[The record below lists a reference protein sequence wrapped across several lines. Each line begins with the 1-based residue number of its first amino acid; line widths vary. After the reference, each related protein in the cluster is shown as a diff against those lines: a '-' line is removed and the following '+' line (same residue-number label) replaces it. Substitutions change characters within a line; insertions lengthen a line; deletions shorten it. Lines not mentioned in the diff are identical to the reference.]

1 MTQGSRRQP
10 EGLSPALAKLNR
22 CLVVGVLNVTPDSFS
37 DGGLFSD
44 TNAAVKYAQELI
56 QNGADLIDVGGEST
70 RPGASRITT
79 AGEQK
84 RVIPVIEELTGLGII
99 TSIDTMRS
107 ETASAAVN
115 AGAQIVND
123 VSGGL
128 ADEKMHKCV
137 ADLNVPYVLMHWRG
151 HSTVM
156 DNLATY
162 SDVVTE
168 VVNEIQMQVDQA
180 IKSGI
185 NRKKIVIDPGLGF
198 AKNPEHNWE
207 ILRKF
212 NELHKLNLPIYI
224 GASRKRFLTDFAI
237 PQGSLEPKDRDVAT
251 SIISSYVSLS
261 GAWAVRVHDVSA
273 NSAAVKVVSLVKES
287 RCL

>member
-1 MTQGSRRQP
+1 MSQGSRRQP
-10 EGLSPALAKLNR
+10 AGLSPTLAKLNR

-44 TNAAVKYAQELI
+44 TNAAVKYAQDLI

-79 AGEQK
+79 LEEQK
-84 RVIPVIEELTGLGII
+84 RVIPVIKELTSLGII
-99 TSIDTMRS
+99 TSIDTMSS
-107 ETASAAVN
+107 ETALVAVN
-115 AGAQIVND
+115 AGAQMVND

-128 ADEKMHKCV
+128 ADENMHKCV

-168 VVNEIQMQVDQA
+168 VVNEIQIQVDNA

-185 NRKKIVIDPGLGF
+185 DRNKIVIDPGLGF

-207 ILRKF
+207 ILKKF
-212 NELHKLNLPIYI
+212 NELHHLNLPIYI

-237 PQGSLEPKDRDVAT
+237 PRGSLEPKDRDIAT
-251 SIISSYVSLS
+251 SIITSYVSLN

-273 NSAAVKVVSLVKES
+273 SSAAVKIMNLIKET
-287 RCL
+287 

>member
-1 MTQGSRRQP
+1 MSQGSRRQP
-10 EGLSPALAKLNR
+10 AGLSPTLAKLNR

-44 TNAAVKYAQELI
+44 TNAAVKYAQDLI

-79 AGEQK
+79 LEEQK
-84 RVIPVIEELTGLGII
+84 RVIPVIKELTSLGII
-99 TSIDTMRS
+99 TSIDTMNS
-107 ETASAAVN
+107 ETALVAVN
-115 AGAQIVND
+115 AGAQMVND

-162 SDVVTE
+162 SDVVAE
-168 VVNEIQMQVDQA
+168 VVNEIQIQVDKA

-185 NRKKIVIDPGLGF
+185 DRNKIVIDPGLGF

-207 ILRKF
+207 ILKKF
-212 NELHKLNLPIYI
+212 NELHQLNLPIYI

-237 PQGSLEPKDRDVAT
+237 PRGSLEPKDRDIAT
-251 SIISSYVSLS
+251 SIITSYVSLN

-273 NSAAVKVVSLVKES
+273 SSAAVKIMNLIKET
-287 RCL
+287 

>member
-10 EGLSPALAKLNR
+10 EGLSPTLAKLNR

-44 TNAAVKYAQELI
+44 TNTAVKYAQELI

-79 AGEQK
+79 AEEQK

>member
-1 MTQGSRRQP
+1 MSQGSRRQP
-10 EGLSPALAKLNR
+10 AGLSPTLAKLNR

-44 TNAAVKYAQELI
+44 TNAAVKYAQDLI
-56 QNGADLIDVGGEST
+56 KNGADLIDVGGEST

-79 AGEQK
+79 MEEQK
-84 RVIPVIEELTGLGII
+84 RVIPVIKELTSLGII
-99 TSIDTMRS
+99 TSIDTMNS
-107 ETASAAVN
+107 ETALVAVN
-115 AGAQIVND
+115 AGAQMVND

-128 ADEKMHKCV
+128 ADENMHKCV

-168 VVNEIQMQVDQA
+168 VVNEIQIQVDKA

-185 NRKKIVIDPGLGF
+185 DRNKIVIDPGLGF
-198 AKNPEHNWE
+198 AKNPEQNWE
-207 ILRKF
+207 ILKKF
-212 NELHKLNLPIYI
+212 NELHQLNLPIYI

-237 PQGSLEPKDRDVAT
+237 PRGSLEPKDRDIAT
-251 SIISSYVSLS
+251 SIISSYVSLN

-273 NSAAVKVVSLVKES
+273 NSAAVKIMNLVKET
-287 RCL
+287 

>member
-10 EGLSPALAKLNR
+10 AGLSPTLAKLNR

-44 TNAAVKYAQELI
+44 TNAAVKYAQDLI

-79 AGEQK
+79 MEEQK
-84 RVIPVIEELTGLGII
+84 RVIPVIKELTSLGII
-99 TSIDTMRS
+99 TSIDTMSS
-107 ETASAAVN
+107 ETALVAVN
-115 AGAQIVND
+115 AGAQMVND

-128 ADEKMHKCV
+128 ADENMHKCV

-168 VVNEIQMQVDQA
+168 VVNEIQIQVDKA

-185 NRKKIVIDPGLGF
+185 DRNKIVIDPGLGF
-198 AKNPEHNWE
+198 AKNPEQNWE
-207 ILRKF
+207 ILKKF
-212 NELHKLNLPIYI
+212 NQLHHLNLPIYI

-237 PQGSLEPKDRDVAT
+237 PRGSLEPKDRDIAT
-251 SIISSYVSLS
+251 SIITSYASLN

-273 NSAAVKVVSLVKES
+273 NSAAVKIMNLVKET
-287 RCL
+287 

>member
-10 EGLSPALAKLNR
+10 AGLSPTLAKLNR

-44 TNAAVKYAQELI
+44 TNAAVKYAQDLI

-79 AGEQK
+79 MEEQK
-84 RVIPVIEELTGLGII
+84 RVIPVIKELTSLGII
-99 TSIDTMRS
+99 TSIDTMNS
-107 ETASAAVN
+107 ETALVAVN
-115 AGAQIVND
+115 AGAQMVND

-128 ADEKMHKCV
+128 ADENMHKCV

-168 VVNEIQMQVDQA
+168 VVNEIQIQVDKA

-185 NRKKIVIDPGLGF
+185 DRNKIVIDPGFGF
-198 AKNPEHNWE
+198 AKNPEQNWE
-207 ILRKF
+207 ILKKF
-212 NELHKLNLPIYI
+212 NELHQLNLPIYI

-237 PQGSLEPKDRDVAT
+237 PRGSLEPKDRDIAT
-251 SIISSYVSLS
+251 SIITSYVSLN

-273 NSAAVKVVSLVKES
+273 NSAAVKIMNLVKET
-287 RCL
+287 

>member
-1 MTQGSRRQP
+1 M
-10 EGLSPALAKLNR
+10 AKLNR

-44 TNAAVKYAQELI
+44 TNTAVKYAQELI
-56 QNGADLIDVGGEST
+56 ENGADLVDVGGEST

-79 AGEQK
+79 AEEQK
-84 RVIPVIEELTGLGII
+84 RVIPVIEELTSLGII

-107 ETASAAVN
+107 ETASAAVT
-115 AGAQIVND
+115 AGAQMVND

-128 ADEKMHKCV
+128 ADENMHKSV

-162 SDVVTE
+162 SNVVTE
-168 VVNEIQMQVDQA
+168 VVSEIQLQVDNA

-185 NRKKIVIDPGLGF
+185 SGNKIVIDPGLGF
-198 AKNPEHNWE
+198 AKNIEHNWE
-207 ILRKF
+207 ILKKF

-237 PQGSLEPKDRDVAT
+237 PPGSLEPKDRDIAT
-251 SIISSYVSLS
+251 SIISSYVSLN
-261 GAWAVRVHDVSA
+261 GAWAVRVHDVLAS
-273 NSAAVKVVSLVKES
+273 SAAVKIMNLVKET
-287 RCL
+287 

>member
-1 MTQGSRRQP
+1 MSQGSRRQP
-10 EGLSPALAKLNR
+10 AGLSPTLAKLNR

-44 TNAAVKYAQELI
+44 TNAAVKYAQDLI

-79 AGEQK
+79 MEEQK
-84 RVIPVIEELTGLGII
+84 RVIPVIKELTSLGII
-99 TSIDTMRS
+99 TSIDTMNS
-107 ETASAAVN
+107 ETALVAVN
-115 AGAQIVND
+115 AGAQMVND

-128 ADEKMHKCV
+128 ADENMHKCV

-168 VVNEIQMQVDQA
+168 VVNEIQIQVDKA

-185 NRKKIVIDPGLGF
+185 DRNKIVIDPGLGF

-207 ILRKF
+207 ILKKF
-212 NELHKLNLPIYI
+212 NELHHLNLPIYI

-237 PQGSLEPKDRDVAT
+237 PRGSLEPKDRDIAT
-251 SIISSYVSLS
+251 SIITSYVSLN

-273 NSAAVKVVSLVKES
+273 SSAAVKIMNLVKET
-287 RCL
+287 

>member
-1 MTQGSRRQP
+1 MSQGSRRQP
-10 EGLSPALAKLNR
+10 AGLSPTLAKLNR

-44 TNAAVKYAQELI
+44 TNAAVKYAQDLI

-79 AGEQK
+79 LEEQK
-84 RVIPVIEELTGLGII
+84 RVIPVIKELTSLGII
-99 TSIDTMRS
+99 TSIDTMNS
-107 ETASAAVN
+107 ETALVAVN
-115 AGAQIVND
+115 AGAQMVND

-128 ADEKMHKCV
+128 ADENMHKCV

-168 VVNEIQMQVDQA
+168 VVNEIQIQVDKA

-185 NRKKIVIDPGLGF
+185 DRNKIVIDPGLGF

-207 ILRKF
+207 ILKKF
-212 NELHKLNLPIYI
+212 TELHQLNLPIYI

-237 PQGSLEPKDRDVAT
+237 PRGSLEPKDRDIAT
-251 SIISSYVSLS
+251 SIISSYVSLN
-261 GAWAVRVHDVSA
+261 GAWAVRVHDVLA
-273 NSAAVKVVSLVKES
+273 NSAAVKIMNLVKET
-287 RCL
+287 

>member
-1 MTQGSRRQP
+1 MSQGSRRQP
-10 EGLSPALAKLNR
+10 AGLSPTLAKLNR

-44 TNAAVKYAQELI
+44 TNAAVKYAQDLI

-79 AGEQK
+79 LEEQK
-84 RVIPVIEELTGLGII
+84 RVIPVIKELTSLGII
-99 TSIDTMRS
+99 TSIDTMNS
-107 ETASAAVN
+107 ETALVAVN
-115 AGAQIVND
+115 AGAQMVND

-168 VVNEIQMQVDQA
+168 VVNEIQIQVDKA

-185 NRKKIVIDPGLGF
+185 DRNKIVIDPGLGF
-198 AKNPEHNWE
+198 AKNPEQNWE
-207 ILRKF
+207 ILKKF
-212 NELHKLNLPIYI
+212 NELHHLNLPIYI

-237 PQGSLEPKDRDVAT
+237 PRGSLEPKDRDIAT
-251 SIISSYVSLS
+251 SIITSYVSLN

-273 NSAAVKVVSLVKES
+273 SSAAVKIMNLVKET
-287 RCL
+287 

>member
-1 MTQGSRRQP
+1 MSQGSRRQP
-10 EGLSPALAKLNR
+10 AGLSPTLAKLNR

-44 TNAAVKYAQELI
+44 TNAAVKYAQDLI

-79 AGEQK
+79 LEEQK
-84 RVIPVIEELTGLGII
+84 RVIPVIKELTSLGII
-99 TSIDTMRS
+99 TSIDTMNS
-107 ETASAAVN
+107 ETALVAVN
-115 AGAQIVND
+115 AGAQMVND

-168 VVNEIQMQVDQA
+168 VVNEIQIQVDKA

-185 NRKKIVIDPGLGF
+185 DRNKIVIDPGLGF

-207 ILRKF
+207 ILKKF
-212 NELHKLNLPIYI
+212 NKLHHLNLPIYI

-237 PQGSLEPKDRDVAT
+237 PRGSLEPKDRDIAT
-251 SIISSYVSLS
+251 SIITSYVSLN

-273 NSAAVKVVSLVKES
+273 SSAAVKIMNLVKET
-287 RCL
+287 

>member
-1 MTQGSRRQP
+1 MSQGSRRQP
-10 EGLSPALAKLNR
+10 AGLSPTLAKLNR

-44 TNAAVKYAQELI
+44 TNAAVKYAQDLI

-79 AGEQK
+79 LEEQK
-84 RVIPVIEELTGLGII
+84 RVIPVIKELTSLGII
-99 TSIDTMRS
+99 TSIDTMSS
-107 ETASAAVN
+107 ETALVAVN
-115 AGAQIVND
+115 AGAQMVND

-128 ADEKMHKCV
+128 ADENMHKYV

-168 VVNEIQMQVDQA
+168 VVNEIQIQVDKA

-185 NRKKIVIDPGLGF
+185 DRNKIVIDPGLGF

-207 ILRKF
+207 ILKKF
-212 NELHKLNLPIYI
+212 NELHQLNLPIYI

-237 PQGSLEPKDRDVAT
+237 PRGSLEPKDRDIAT
-251 SIISSYVSLS
+251 SIITSYVSLN

-273 NSAAVKVVSLVKES
+273 SSVAVKIMNLVKET
-287 RCL
+287 

>member
-1 MTQGSRRQP
+1 MSQGSRRQP
-10 EGLSPALAKLNR
+10 AGLSPTLAKLNR

-44 TNAAVKYAQELI
+44 TNAAVKYAQDLI
-56 QNGADLIDVGGEST
+56 KNGADLIDVGGEST

-79 AGEQK
+79 MEEQK
-84 RVIPVIEELTGLGII
+84 RVIPVIKELTSLGII
-99 TSIDTMRS
+99 TSIDTMNS
-107 ETASAAVN
+107 ETALVAVN
-115 AGAQIVND
+115 AGAQMVND

-128 ADEKMHKCV
+128 ADENMHKCV

-156 DNLATY
+156 DKLATY

-168 VVNEIQMQVDQA
+168 VVNEIQIQVDKA

-185 NRKKIVIDPGLGF
+185 DRNKIVIDPGLGF
-198 AKNPEHNWE
+198 AKNPEQNWE
-207 ILRKF
+207 ILKKF
-212 NELHKLNLPIYI
+212 NQLHHLNLPIYI

-237 PQGSLEPKDRDVAT
+237 PRGSLEPKDRDIAT
-251 SIISSYVSLS
+251 SIISSYVSLN

-273 NSAAVKVVSLVKES
+273 NSAAVKIMNLVKET
-287 RCL
+287 